1 MMNKMNVVNAFSKQC
16 SFVSINLDTSS
27 ISVSI
32 NLDTSSIS
40 VSINL
45 DTSSISVST
54 YQSRYNLRRTP
65 TRTTQS
71 VLPRYRLLQNYPLP
85 QYTWM
90 VSIQLQPLQNLW
102 SAAISPRYRMIQ
114 NYPFPQYTWFISIQT
129 QPLQTL
135 QYKAISPRCRLIQ
148 NSLILSIYS
157 VSINLDTT
165 SECIAQ
171 VLGTNCRRTAWPTII
186 PWDVSIWIL
195 YSLYFTSLCLL
206 TKKQLRSVLF
216 STQGWITPTP

>member
-1 MMNKMNVVNAFSKQC
+1 MMNKMNVVNAFSNN
-16 SFVSINLDTSS
+16 VPL
-27 ISVSI
+27 SVSI
-32 NLDTSSIS
+32 WILAPYPS
-40 VSINL
+40 VSIWILAPYPSVPINP
-45 DTSSISVST
+45 DTTSVELLLEQHS
-54 YQSRYNLRRTP
+54 L
-65 TRTTQS
+65 
-71 VLPRYRLLQNYPLP
+71 LPRYRLLQNYPLP
-85 QYTWM
+85 QYTWL

-114 NYPFPQYTWFISIQT
+114 NYPFPQYTWLISIQT
-129 QPLQTL
+129 QLLQTL

-186 PWDVSIWIL
+186 PWDVSISTTTL
-195 YSLYFTSLCLL
+195 
-206 TKKQLRSVLF
+206 SVF
-216 STQGWITPTP
+216 YQSMSIN